1 MLEVERVDAGK
12 LRHDV
17 PDPAAGGDQKARLDR
32 GVVSEKD
39 PSGERRKDPLDS
51 RLLVEAEARR
61 VVGDAVEDRR
71 VAHALRGRA
80 EQH

>member
-1 MLEVERVDAGK
+1 
-12 LRHDV
+12 
-17 PDPAAGGDQKARLDR
+17 
-32 GVVSEKD
+32 VVSEKD